1 MQLEVELKRAVILI
15 SVAFVNY
22 LKDNI
27 SVEQIDTQC
36 PDDLLVCY
44 EKKIKEANGQ
54 DTKE

>member
-22 LKDNI
+22 LKDSI
-27 SVEQIDTQC
+27 SVEQIDWTQC

-54 DTKE
+54 DT